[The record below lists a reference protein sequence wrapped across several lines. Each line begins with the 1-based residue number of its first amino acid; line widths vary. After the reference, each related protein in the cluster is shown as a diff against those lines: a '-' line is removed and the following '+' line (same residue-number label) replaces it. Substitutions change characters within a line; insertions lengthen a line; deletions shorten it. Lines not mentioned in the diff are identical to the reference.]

1 MSSFNRYL
9 LNTSMCQG
17 LFRASSGT
25 WAKKYTKTPALM
37 GLTGIQTM
45 QIINY
50 KHNQEVNA
58 LEKEIEQVVIEGLGT
73 LQFCFFKLIFF
84 SEFLPF

>member
-1 MSSFNRYL
+1 M
-9 LNTSMCQG
+9 
-17 LFRASSGT
+17 
-25 WAKKYTKTPALM
+25 
-37 GLTGIQTM
+37 QTI

-73 LQFCFFKLIFF
+73 LQFCFFKLI
-84 SEFLPF
+84 